1 VSCPTVQEL
10 LQCGNDL
17 PGDSARRDA
26 EILLGYCLSK
36 PRSWL
41 YTWPEREVP
50 TADANHFRQLLEQRR
65 QGQPVAYL
73 VGQREFW
80 SLSLAVNRHT
90 LIPRPE
96 TETLVSWALELTL
109 PVNARVLDLG
119 TGSGAIA
126 LALASE
132 RPGWQVQGIDASEDA
147 LAVARSNAARLE
159 LERVSFYQSDWYS
172 AVLNQHFHLLV
183 ANPPYIDPLDGHLQQ
198 GDVRFEPASALVADQ
213 AGMADIVALV
223 DGARAQLH
231 PGGWLLLEHGFN
243 QGEAV
248 RGLLKRAGFSGIA
261 TRSDLAGQER
271 ISGGHLRAE

>member
-1 VSCPTVQEL
+1 MPTVQQL
-10 LQCGNDL
+10 LRSGDNL

-26 EILLGYCLSK
+26 EILLCHCLSK

-50 TADANHFRQLLEQRR
+50 VPEVDHFKQLIAQRR
-65 QGQPVAYL
+65 RGQPVAYL

-80 SLSLAVNRHT
+80 SLSLAVNQHT

-96 TETLVSWALELTL
+96 TETLVSWALELSL

-132 RPGWQVQGIDASEDA
+132 RSGWQVQGVDVSEDA
-147 LAVARSNAARLE
+147 LAVALGNAAQLQ
-159 LERVSFYQSDWYS
+159 LERVSFKQSNWYC
-172 AVLNQHFHLLV
+172 AVLNEHFHLLV
-183 ANPPYIDPLDGHLQQ
+183 ANPPYIDPLDSHLQQ
-198 GDVRFEPASALVADQ
+198 GDVRFEPQSALVAAQ
-213 AGMADIVALV
+213 AGMADIAELV
-223 DGARAQLH
+223 GGAQTQLY

-248 RGLLKRAGFSGIA
+248 RELLREAGFGDIA
-261 TRSDLAGQER
+261 TRRDLAGQER
-271 ISGGHLRAE
+271 ITGACLSAE